1 MNPSHVL
8 LALVLTLG
16 LFSFKLQAQTPPPP
30 EKTVT
35 IRLWH
40 QLMYAHRDVQAEALR
55 AFERHNPGIRVESL
69 YRETEA
75 LRSAFQSAAQVG
87 GGPELIYG
95 PSDQVGPLSTMG
107 LLAPLEDLYTNE
119 ELKDFDPLSLVKR
132 FDHLYMI
139 GDNVGNH
146 LSLLYNKKLVP
157 NPPRTTDELFAQGR
171 SYKNGFYLVWPMQ
184 EPFFFVPWVGGFGDS
199 FVGPNTEPRLNTPAM
214 KQALAFI
221 RELKDSGFV
230 PKEADYETANALFKE
245 GKAAMIINGDW
256 SWGDYKKAQLD
267 FGVTRLPLI
276 SSTGRWPSPLVST
289 KGYSM
294 NKNVK
299 PEKLEA
305 TRKLLRFLLS
315 EPVQVQF
322 SKAVSTL
329 PSRLSARNSE
339 EVRKDPLLLATG
351 SVMEVGTPMPVDP
364 ELRAIWD
371 TLRTQYQAVLG
382 GAISPEQGAEKAQAE
397 ALKQI
402 RIMNE
407 VTAPD
412 AQAPVV
418 KALAL
423 LLLVLLGA
431 YLWKKAPLVWRD
443 MLGPQRLAYAFLM
456 PALLTVG
463 LVILFP
469 FFYNLVIS
477 FSNLSLR
484 TFQDWQIT
492 GFQNYSAVLTD
503 PQFYTILWKT
513 VLWTAVNIFFHL
525 SLGVLLAILIDQTLP
540 AKPLLRTLLIIPWA
554 VPQYISALT
563 WRGMF
568 NQEFGAINQV
578 LRDYLMMEP
587 VQWLS
592 KPFEAFSACVLTNVW
607 LGFPF
612 MMMVALGGLQS
623 IPKELYEAARVDGAN
638 AWQRFWRITW
648 PLLQPVLIPAT
659 VLGGIWTF
667 NNLNV
672 VWLVS
677 NGGEPAD
684 QTHILV
690 SYVYKSAFDLYRYGH
705 SAALSMVIF
714 GLLLIAT
721 LFYLRVQRR
730 YLTKGLK

>member
-1 MNPSHVL
+1 MILKSALAFFAAL
-8 LALVLTLG
+8 LVSCAV
-16 LFSFKLQAQTPPPP
+16 KAQEP
-30 EKTVT
+30 VMT

-40 QLMYAHRDVQAEALR
+40 QLMYSHRDIQAEALR
-55 AFERHNPGIRVESL
+55 EFEKQNPGVRVESL

-87 GGPELIYG
+87 GGPDLIYG

-107 LLAPLEDLYTNE
+107 LLAPLDTLFTPE
-119 ELKDFDPLSLVKR
+119 EQKDFDPLSLITR
-132 FDHLYMI
+132 NGHLYLV

-146 LSLLYNKKLVP
+146 LSLLYNKKLVK

-171 SYKNGFYLVWPMQ
+171 AYKSGFYLVWPMQ

-199 FVGPNTEPRLNTPAM
+199 FVGPNTEPRLNSPAM
-214 KQALAFI
+214 KQAFEFI
-221 RELKDSGFV
+221 RTLKDSGFV

-256 SWGDYKKAQLD
+256 SWGDYKKAQMD
-267 FGVTRLPLI
+267 FGVTRLPMI
-276 SSTGRWPSPLVST
+276 SSTGKWPSPLVST

-294 NKNVK
+294 NINIKADK
-299 PEKLEA
+299 RAMTE
-305 TRKLLRFLLS
+305 KLLRYLLS
-315 EPVQVQF
+315 PEVQIKFTQ
-322 SKAVSTL
+322 AVSTL
-329 PSRLSARNSE
+329 PSRISARNSE
-339 EVRKDPLLLATG
+339 VVRQDPLLLSTA
-351 SVMEVGTPMPVDP
+351 SVMEVGTPMPIDP

-371 TLRTQYQAVLG
+371 SLRTQYQSVLG
-382 GAISPEQGAEKAQAE
+382 GNISADQAAENAQVE

-402 RIMNE
+402 RTMNE
-407 VTAPD
+407 ITQPT
-412 AQAPVV
+412 AQAHVV
-418 KALAL
+418 KFLAL
-423 LLLVLLGA
+423 LAVLALIV
-431 YLWKKAPLVWRD
+431 YVIKKTPPLIRD
-443 MLGPQRLAYAFLM
+443 IVGPQRMAYSFLL
-456 PALLTVG
+456 PALIVVA
-463 LVILFP
+463 LVIVFP

-492 GFQNYSAVLTD
+492 GFQNYLTVLSE

-513 VLWTAVNIFFHL
+513 ILWTAVNIFFHL
-525 SLGVLLAILIDQTLP
+525 SLGVFLAILIDQTLP

-592 KPFEAFSACVLTNVW
+592 RPFEAFSACVLTNVW
-607 LGFPF
+607 LGYPF

-690 SYVYKSAFDLYRYGH
+690 SYVYKSAFDLYRYGA

-714 GLLLIAT
+714 IMLLVAT
-721 LFYLRVQRR
+721 LFYLQVQKRH
-730 YLTKGLK
+730 LVKGPK